1 MLFSFEV
8 FFLVDLLC
16 WYTPVEEQEGNEQYY
31 YCHSH
36 DAPHE
41 GHVGFADVASHKNK
55 IDL

>member
-16 WYTPVEEQEGNEQYY
+16 RCTPIQEEECYQQHD
-31 YCHSH
+31 YCHGH